1 MNNRKYIQIL
11 QFIETYG
18 GEKYK
23 KIEKCKSDQE
33 RNYMLQGAEE
43 GKKARASFEEIVKE
57 IGLGC
62 ELEHGK
68 ITQWQNSGNFVR
80 YFWCQLKDAEHIDN
94 NISISVFAESS
105 GEGLRFRVSV
115 ELAVEKA
122 SISEKDAY
130 KQILD
135 IPLKDNLVYISGGNN
150 EEEFRLLDVQD
161 NTAVQKLNLK
171 KVQVSFVVNKDD
183 CKDDEKNHH
192 TGIRCKYRSHTRG

>member
-62 ELEHGK
+62 EL
-68 ITQWQNSGNFVR
+68 
-80 YFWCQLKDAEHIDN
+80 
-94 NISISVFAESS
+94 
-105 GEGLRFRVSV
+105 
-115 ELAVEKA
+115 
-122 SISEKDAY
+122 
-130 KQILD
+130 
-135 IPLKDNLVYISGGNN
+135 
-150 EEEFRLLDVQD
+150 
-161 NTAVQKLNLK
+161 
-171 KVQVSFVVNKDD
+171 
-183 CKDDEKNHH
+183 
-192 TGIRCKYRSHTRG
+192 